1 MFSTVTLIYGA
12 PEAMNL
18 ELPEVVAR
26 TLVSIDK
33 EGIFA
38 FPYLSFKEKSEMLE
52 TIQYIP

>member
-1 MFSTVTLIYGA
+1 MTLIYGA